1 MKKIK
6 ILYRKEEI
14 DDPDDMVNKVLND
27 IKYHGIPC
35 TATGVDGLRLWINDL
50 RKEYTGVRVDG
61 NELELYSVYTGDVFL
76 RIRVEE
82 D

>member
-1 MKKIK
+1 MKKVK
-6 ILYRKEEI
+6 ILYRKEET
-14 DDPDDMVNKVLND
+14 DDLENMVNKVLND
-27 IKYHGIPC
+27 IGHHGIPC
-35 TATGVDGLRLWINDL
+35 TATGVDGLKSWINDL
-50 RKEYTGVRVDG
+50 RKEYTGARVDG